1 MQTDFQTIE
10 FSFKPFNNRLISNRM
25 LKFGTGLLC
34 IRSCRI
40 ARSLSDPGRGL
51 PIRPL
56 FTNVSMLLRP
66 SVAEHFALII
76 AEFGIY
82 AKVCINRMQVDSFGD
97 LYAAMHMF

>member
-1 MQTDFQTIE
+1 
-10 FSFKPFNNRLISNRM
+10 
-25 LKFGTGLLC
+25 
-34 IRSCRI
+34 
-40 ARSLSDPGRGL
+40 
-51 PIRPL
+51 
-56 FTNVSMLLRP
+56 MLLRP